1 MGGLQD
7 WAICFI
13 FADMDMTIM
22 LAVGFFGSAEFY
34 ILLAVVAAA
43 IVAAAARPAFTG
55 PVREEL
61 LAAELLP
68 AMPGEKDEPS
78 IECRCS
84 DGGRVVFIRHGL
96 DGMTDSGAVSLAVKI
111 KGNDISI

>member
-7 WAICFI
+7 RAICFI

-43 IVAAAARPAFTG
+43 IVAAALFL
-55 PVREEL
+55 L
-61 LAAELLP
+61 LA
-68 AMPGEKDEPS
+68 GEAWG
-78 IECRCS
+78 C
-84 DGGRVVFIRHGL
+84 
-96 DGMTDSGAVSLAVKI
+96 
-111 KGNDISI
+111 

>member
-61 LAAELLP
+61 LAAELLWMLWTSSTAIRQRP
-68 AMPGEKDEPS
+68 ASLLLGS
-78 IECRCS
+78 CQRHR
-84 DGGRVVFIRHGL
+84 GR
-96 DGMTDSGAVSLAVKI
+96 SLI
-111 KGNDISI
+111 